1 MNLGIPVVGFIIM
14 PLRPNTIKNL
24 LTYHLNIC
32 LVECIMQQQ
41 VHSFEQVHKADA
53 IDDQNSFAQKLSWE
67 QAVLLNQ
74 SFAI

>member
-32 LVECIMQQQ
+32 LVECIMQYI
-41 VHSFEQVHKADA
+41 VLYEQVHKADA
-53 IDDQNSFAQKLSWE
+53 IDDQNSFTQKLS
-67 QAVLLNQ
+67 
-74 SFAI
+74 